1 MLKSKDEEK
10 KPLID
15 KKAPSTVKPS
25 KMKAG

>member
-1 MLKSKDEEK
+1 MLKIKDEEK

-15 KKAPSTVKPS
+15 KKSTSNVNTS